1 MYLLRLR
8 ELPYIPFSYM
18 SCTFLGILDAQE
30 GLLYDRLTTKLA
42 LARAPLYVIATD
54 KADVMFDLAD
64 RGLK

>member
-1 MYLLRLR
+1 
-8 ELPYIPFSYM
+8 M